1 MRNGHFQEPGVR
13 QGGSERQTEANRRQ
27 RGKWGQEGEGSW
39 KVGRK
44 PSWGGEGQT
53 GGGRETQE
61 ELVVGVRSLGLLR
74 ANYCWVRGGGR
85 GGKGKG

>member
-1 MRNGHFQEPGVR
+1 MRDRLKQTGDKGES
-13 QGGSERQTEANRRQ
+13 GGRKGRGA
-27 RGKWGQEGEGSW
+27 GKWGGNLVGGGRGE
-39 KVGRK
+39 
-44 PSWGGEGQT
+44 T